1 MYQIRDH
8 RLFFNG
14 QPVPFFPTNSQG
26 GVIVPRW
33 LIIHYTATGQSAQQV
48 AQHFQT
54 AEPRVSA
61 HLTIDFDGSV
71 VQSVNF
77 NRAAFHAGR
86 SEWQGVSGLN
96 NHSIGIEVCNPGFL
110 TPLGGGRYRSWFGRI
125 YTTADGVFEA
135 THKFGQPHAGW
146 LPFTPAQNTAL
157 CLIGAALKHAYGLQ
171 DVLGHDDISPG
182 RKSDPGPCCIPEVFD
197 YIRTA

>member
-110 TPLGGGRYRSWFGRI
+110 TPLGG
-125 YTTADGVFEA
+125 
-135 THKFGQPHAGW
+135 W